1 MDTLIEVGI
10 SGYASCVAELCTM
23 PIDVIKTR
31 MQVNRGSTLADTA
44 RHIGSQ
50 GGISAFF
57 NGVDPA
63 LLRQMLYGGLRYGL
77 YSPISHALHAGS
89 DEHSMLVN
97 IGAAILS
104 GGTAAL
110 IATPLD
116 LLKVRMQLNQGLP
129 GGITKALVTLAKAEG
144 LAGLWRGAGATCAR
158 AAFLTAGEK
167 VRGGETRRLPHLPTK
182 NCIPTFTGNCAQAVP
197 TDHRAIHPLPFLLLL
212 ASVANWNWRPRLSAD
227 GCLSP
232 GELRPHQAASAPLR
246 LLRRRH
252 GFVLRKVRERP
263 GP

>member
-89 DEHSMLVN
+89 GEHSMLVN
-97 IGAAILS
+97 IAAAILS

-182 NCIPTFTGNCAQAVP
+182 NCIPTFTGNCATGRSYRPPDHSPSSVPLTAGFRCQLGTGAPVCLPMAVCHQVSY
-197 TDHRAIHPLPFLLLL
+197 DRIKRLLLR
-212 ASVANWNWRPRLSAD
+212 SGSFAD
-227 GCLSP
+227 GTALYFA
-232 GELRPHQAASAPLR
+232 R
-246 LLRRRH
+246 
-252 GFVLRKVRERP
+252 
-263 GP
+263 